1 MNSMDSPIEQSCPPD
16 TLCLTPLGGLGE
28 IGLNM
33 MTVEYGGAM
42 LLIDAGLMF
51 PEEYMLGIDVVIPDI
66 TYLREN
72 RERLLAVLL
81 THGHEDHIGALPFV
95 LGEIQ
100 APVFGTRFTLELL
113 RQKLSEVQDLEPVD
127 LREVKAGDV
136 LQLGP
141 FSVEFIRVCHSV
153 VDCSGLAIS
162 TPLGTIIHSG
172 DFKIDPAQPEAMR
185 TDVKRFA
192 WYGKQGVLALL
203 SDSTNVERE
212 GHTLSERDVKKT
224 LGEIFANCTGR
235 VIMAVFA
242 SHIQRIQQAVD
253 LSVRYG
259 RKVIFNGKSVKIT
272 AQIARELGYLKLAP
286 SVEIDIND
294 MRLYPDSEI
303 TLITT
308 GSQAEPLSAITRMAH
323 SQHKKIAVREPDT
336 VIFSS
341 SFIPGNERA
350 ITRVINMLYRQ
361 GAEVIYETVSDI
373 HASGH
378 AYREELK
385 TMIRLTR
392 PRYFIPVHGE
402 YRHLVRHG
410 RLAREEG
417 LDEDRILVAENGV
430 RFFFDREGAR
440 LGGAVPVG
448 RILVDGKGVGDVD
461 RPVLRDRRRLS
472 EHGVITALVVVDETT
487 GELLA
492 PLEVISKGL
501 IPERQNERFMEI
513 ARDIVMETLGN
524 LEAGSPVDW
533 AEVEKQI
540 STNLKRFLYK
550 NLERRPVI
558 LPVIV
563 PI

>member
-1 MNSMDSPIEQSCPPD
+1 MDSPFEQSCPPD

-33 MTVEYGGAM
+33 MTIEYEGAM
-42 LLIDAGLMF
+42 ILIDAGLMF

-72 RERLLAVLL
+72 RDRILAVLL

-100 APVFGTRFTLELL
+100 VPVFGTRFTLELL
-113 RQKLSEVQDLEPVD
+113 RQKLSEVQDLEPVELKD
-127 LREVKAGDV
+127 VKAGDV
-136 LQLGP
+136 VQLGP
-141 FSVEFIRVCHSV
+141 FTVEFIRVCHSV
-153 VDCSGLAIS
+153 VDCTGLAIS

-192 WYGKQGVLALL
+192 WHGKRGVLALL

-224 LGEIFANCTGR
+224 LDEIFANCAGR
-235 VIMAVFA
+235 IIVAVFA

-294 MRLYPDSEI
+294 MDLYPDSEI

-323 SQHKKIAVREPDT
+323 SQHKKISVRAPDT
-336 VIFSS
+336 VVFSS

-392 PRYFIPVHGE
+392 PRYFIPIHGE

-417 LDEDRILVAENGV
+417 MAEDSILVAENGV
-430 RFFFDREGAR
+430 RFYFNRDGAS
-440 LGGAVPVG
+440 LGETVPVG
-448 RILVDGKGVGDVD
+448 RVLVDGKGIGDVD

-472 EHGVITALVVVDETT
+472 EHGVITALMVVDETT

-492 PLEVISKGL
+492 PLEVISRGL
-501 IPERQNERFMEI
+501 IPESQDEKFMEV
-513 ARDIVMETLGN
+513 AKNIVMEKLGS
-524 LEAGSPVDW
+524 LETGSPVDW
-533 AEVEKQI
+533 PEVERQI
-540 STNLKRFLYK
+540 SSDLKRYLYK
-550 NLERRPVI
+550 HLERRPVI